1 MQVYVQNYFMMPS
14 LAAATAYFF
23 AGYAALTSFFFIMS
37 ALGLRSAGF
46 VARIMASYMALMFCA
61 SYGALAA
68 IVLRVV
74 GQGGNAQWAAGRAF
88 KWCMYLLTGIRFAV
102 DDPEGYLDKT
112 RPAVIIG
119 NHQTELD
126 VLMLGTVFPKHCSVT
141 AKISLKH
148 WPVLGW
154 FMMLSQTIF
163 IDRKNSKDARQAM
176 AGAAQEIRNRNQS
189 VYIFP
194 EGTRSYSQ
202 EPELLPFKKGAFHIA
217 VQAGVPVIP
226 VVVANYSHVLSAKK
240 LLFTSGTVPCKGK
253 FLHFLGTFKSQ
264 ANKILGYIVL
274 EPIPTQGL
282 TTADV
287 DELVRTTR
295 DNMLEELIRL
305 TAQAK
310 GQPISIP
317 AVVNQGAAIKAT
329 GTDVRPGS

>member
-240 LLFTSGTVPCKGK
+240 LLFTSGTVPCK
-253 FLHFLGTFKSQ
+253 
-264 ANKILGYIVL
+264 VL